1 MPDPVARIGPFEE
14 APYDPEPEREK
25 IRGRVTLA
33 ATLVFGAV
41 LMTDLLAAFLA
52 SDARW
57 ARVKDAMQV
66 VLPAISTI
74 VGTIIGFYFGAQKRS

>member
-1 MPDPVARIGPFEE
+1 MSDPVVPLGPFT
-14 APYDPEPEREK
+14 ATLYDPEPEREK
-25 IRGRVTLA
+25 IRARVTLA
-33 ATLVFGAV
+33 ATLVFGSV
-41 LMTDLLAAFLA
+41 LLTDLLAAFLA

-74 VGTIIGFYFGAQKRS
+74 VGTIIGFYFGAQKRA